1 MSDTT
6 NAQGNGSA
14 QSPAATEGGKPQGLE
29 QLKKAARELAE
40 KKKQLNDTST
50 TRAVSVEG
58 FVEDALAPQLKT
70 WLNKHLPRVVEEIV
84 RKEVRRITNECGL

>member
-1 MSDTT
+1 MSDATH
-6 NAQGNGSA
+6 AQSNGSA
-14 QSPAATEGGKPQGLE
+14 TPGAAAEGEKSQGLE

-40 KKKQLNDTST
+40 KKRQLNDTST

-58 FVEDALAPQLKT
+58 FVEEALAPQLKT
-70 WLNKHLPRVVEEIV
+70 WLDEHLPRVVEEIV

>member
-1 MSDTT
+1 MSDAT
-6 NAQGNGSA
+6 NAQANGGA
-14 QSPAATEGGKPQGLE
+14 KPAAATEGGKPQGLE

-40 KKKQLNDTST
+40 KKKELNDTST

-70 WLNKHLPRVVEEIV
+70 WLDEHLPRVVEEIV